1 MSWSFFFFQ
10 LCFHRP
16 RRYNEPCSAGFSC
29 APGLSC
35 QPGDQRCFHHP
46 RRENERCSAGY
57 ACADGLVCRL
67 CDKPYATCQLSR
79 VPALTDQV
87 WDYLWRKQFS
97 VTLLGPCHVSYR
109 QKPFRLR
116 KHNWPS
122 SCQIQFLAF
131 TPRSSH
137 GLMPWTGIGS
147 QTSADCLHLVPNFSR
162 LRGSTS
168 SPSFTLVLQRSSEKK
183 EE

>member
-1 MSWSFFFFQ
+1 MSQDRARVDLVVNREFRNAFMCLVFMVSRVWLVMSVVAVSPVSQGFRSVRGLKTPQGRLDLSNVGYVLVLFFFQ

-116 KHNWPS
+116 KHN
-122 SCQIQFLAF
+122 
-131 TPRSSH
+131 
-137 GLMPWTGIGS
+137 
-147 QTSADCLHLVPNFSR
+147 
-162 LRGSTS
+162 
-168 SPSFTLVLQRSSEKK
+168 
-183 EE
+183 